1 MKRLLVALGSLVAL
15 GVTDVRMVKA
25 TAAAPPQPAAGTVT
39 VTLVR
44 WPFT

>member
-1 MKRLLVALGSLVAL
+1 MTVRSIALTVLSAFVMASP
-15 GVTDVRMVKA
+15 A
-25 TAAAPPQPAAGTVT
+25 TPPRAIAQETTTVT